1 MQLHLAALALL
12 SMRPRG
18 VLVLP
23 MMKAKCHLVGTFYP
37 FACSKPL
44 PGYCLIYP
52 GHCGPQF
59 TLPQDT
65 KVLGHATENPGL
77 PLFGTQS
84 PLNIRINPSDLSH
97 LCFNML
103 IQEHEVE
110 VPGYSLMLIEA
121 FLPW

>member
-1 MQLHLAALALL
+1 MCPH
-12 SMRPRG
+12 G

-37 FACSKPL
+37 LACSRLFQSTCP
-44 PGYCLIYP
+44 IYP

-65 KVLGHATENPGL
+65 KVLGHATENPSL
-77 PLFGTQS
+77 PLCVQSARNWTLES

-103 IQEHEVE
+103 IQEREVE
-110 VPGYSLMLIEA
+110 VPGYSLIEA